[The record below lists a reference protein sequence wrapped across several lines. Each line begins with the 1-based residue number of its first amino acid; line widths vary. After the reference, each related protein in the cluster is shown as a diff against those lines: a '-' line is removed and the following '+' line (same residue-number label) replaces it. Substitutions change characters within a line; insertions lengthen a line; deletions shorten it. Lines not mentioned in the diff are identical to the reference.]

1 MKIVT
6 FSFII
11 TSTTPKNILKK
22 KNSKFV
28 KPMYKYLCISQQSF
42 FVMAQIS
49 ESLTIQRAKP

>member
-11 TSTTPKNILKK
+11 TTPKNILNKK
-22 KNSKFV
+22 IQNSKFV
-28 KPMYKYLCISQQSF
+28 KLMYKYLCISQQSF

-49 ESLTIQRAKP
+49 ESLTIQRAKS